1 MAIANRYLTADDVQN
16 YGSDLVD
23 FAQRAAADALAPTLQ
38 QLQQQNAETRQQLA
52 REARKRLD
60 AEVAAAVPDFRSVDA
75 DSRWHQWLL
84 TIDPMLGRPRQ
95 AFLSEAI
102 QAADA
107 PRVISF
113 FRQFQ
118 REVGHSQN
126 VNDSTGRLPPGQ
138 RRASA
143 PHGQIFTRAQVRDLY
158 AAHFRGAYK
167 DREAEWA
174 RTEASI
180 IQASADG
187 RIVGGVDVAG
197 K

>member
-1 MAIANRYLTADDVQN
+1 MSRTTAATLSTSPNGRPQMHWHRRCNSSSNRTPRL
-16 YGSDLVD
+16 
-23 FAQRAAADALAPTLQ
+23 
-38 QLQQQNAETRQQLA
+38 RQQLA

-143 PHGQIFTRAQVRDLY
+143 PHGQIYTRAQVRDLY
-158 AAHFRGAYK
+158 AAHFRGAY
-167 DREAEWA
+167 RA
-174 RTEASI
+174 
-180 IQASADG
+180 G
-187 RIVGGVDVAG
+187 RRNGPGP
-197 K
+197 KPQ